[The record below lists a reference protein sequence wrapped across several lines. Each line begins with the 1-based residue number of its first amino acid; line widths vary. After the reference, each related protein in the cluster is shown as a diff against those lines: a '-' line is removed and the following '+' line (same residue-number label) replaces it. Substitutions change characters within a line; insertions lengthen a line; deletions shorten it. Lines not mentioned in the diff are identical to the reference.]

1 MAFMAFASSVA
12 LAQAGAVPPVAAAA
26 AAQPAITSQPR
37 TAADAQATGPVIPD
51 DPAALLGLTPA
62 QAIERFGPPL
72 RVFAVRGTEAWQDDV
87 VFDYGGGFSLFLFM
101 DRVWQV
107 RVAEPYPLPV
117 FGFVVG
123 SARERVA
130 SAIGAPDLELD
141 GSYEWVLPGEAWPV
155 RLRGVVDESGA
166 VRELYVYRAD
176 F

>member
-1 MAFMAFASSVA
+1 MAIMAFASSFA

-26 AAQPAITSQPR
+26 SAQPAVTS
-37 TAADAQATGPVIPD
+37 AARPGSGSQADGPVIPD
-51 DPAALLGLTPA
+51 DPAVLLGLTPA
-62 QAIERFGPPL
+62 QAIERFGPPV
-72 RVFAVRGTEAWQDDV
+72 RVFAVRGAEAWQDDV

-107 RVAEPYPLPV
+107 RVAEPYPRPV

-130 SAIGAPDLELD
+130 SAIGAPDKELT
-141 GSYEWVLPGEAWPV
+141 GAYEWVLPGEAWPV